1 MQNELNYLNESTDYS
16 TGAILTI
23 NALAPLSMV
32 AQMPGKYYRCQPAPT
47 HEMLYGMLE
56 NALGWHIAESDRARL
71 IKELRKRHGEV
82 HSESGSGFRSVLQYH
97 VRIGLGVQPAVT
109 HYNDLWSQHLHGAS
123 FVGGSREYS
132 HEAIPIM
139 DAIAG
144 KRIVAND
151 LAKAGK
157 DEALLNNFQD
167 GDTVHLNVLRPYF
180 PQYYVSPTL
189 REYII
194 VEGSYMYGIE
204 TSLAFAKIL
213 ESAVTDP
220 AAPLYLGS
228 NDGWVDASLRTLP

>member
-1 MQNELNYLNESTDYS
+1 
-16 TGAILTI
+16 
-23 NALAPLSMV
+23 
-32 AQMPGKYYRCQPAPT
+32 
-47 HEMLYGMLE
+47 
-56 NALGWHIAESDRARL
+56 
-71 IKELRKRHGEV
+71 
-82 HSESGSGFRSVLQYH
+82 
-97 VRIGLGVQPAVT
+97 
-109 HYNDLWSQHLHGAS
+109 
-123 FVGGSREYS
+123 
-132 HEAIPIM
+132 M

-228 NDGWVDASLRTLP
+228 NDGWVDASWRTLP